1 MYNISY
7 KYKSGLVFIIK
18 LLIVGLAFYFIAIK
32 ISDNKTLTNT
42 TFINRLQENI
52 LNSYSII
59 LILFSF
65 TLINWF
71 LEIIKW
77 QTLVSTIKQINFFEA
92 SKQSL
97 SSLTASLLTP
107 NRIGEYGAKA
117 IYYPKFDRPRILILN
132 FLGNFS
138 QMTTTIC
145 FGILGLI
152 LFEKK
157 LYNPIKTNPLIW
169 FIFGLISL
177 FFIVFISKKYWIKYW
192 VKFLLHFKSI
202 PKNIHKK
209 NLFLSA
215 FRYIVFSHQFYFLLM
230 VFGVEIDYTTAMP
243 IIFSMYFIAS
253 IIPGFVIFDW
263 IIKGSV
269 AVSLFDIYGINEIII
284 LSITSLMWLLNFA
297 LPSVLGSYFVL
308 TFKSDHLILQENQIV

>member
-7 KYKSGLVFIIK
+7 KYKSWLVFIIK
-18 LLIVGLAFYFIAIK
+18 LLIVGLAFYFITLK

-52 LNSYSII
+52 LNSYS
-59 LILFSF
+59 LILVLFLF

-77 QTLVSTIKQINFFEA
+77 QTLVSTIKQISFFE
-92 SKQSL
+92 SCKQSL
-97 SSLTASLLTP
+97 SSLTASLITP

-117 IYYPKFDRPRILILN
+117 IYYPKLERPRVLILN
-132 FLGNFS
+132 FLGNFG
-138 QMTTTIC
+138 QMTATIC
-145 FGILGLI
+145 FGVLGFI
-152 LFEKK
+152 FFEEK
-157 LYNPIKTNPLIW
+157 LYGPIKIDSMIR
-169 FIFGLISL
+169 IFLGITSL
-177 FFIVFISKKYWIKYW
+177 FFMLFILKKYWVKYW
-192 VKFLLHFKSI
+192 VKFLIHFKSI
-202 PKNIHKK
+202 PKRIHKK
-209 NLFLSA
+209 NLILSA
-215 FRYIVFSHQFYFLLM
+215 FRYLVFSHQFYFLLII
-230 VFGVEIDYTTAMP
+230 FEAEIDYGTAMP

-263 IIKGSV
+263 IIKGSI

-308 TFKSDHLILQENQIV
+308 TYKSKNLILQENQIV

>member
-1 MYNISY
+1 M
-7 KYKSGLVFIIK
+7 
-18 LLIVGLAFYFIAIK
+18 AFYFIAVK
-32 ISDNKTLTNT
+32 IADNKTLTNT
-42 TFINRLQENI
+42 NFINGIQENI
-52 LNSYSII
+52 FNNYSII
-59 LILFSF
+59 LILFLF
-65 TLINWF
+65 TIINWF

-77 QTLVSTIKQINFFEA
+77 QTLVSTIKQINIFEA

-117 IYYPKFDRPRILILN
+117 IYYSKFERPQVLILN

-138 QMTTTIC
+138 QMATTIC
-145 FGILGLI
+145 FGVLGFVFFEEKLYSSIKIDSMIWIFLGIMSLFSMLLI
-152 LFEKK
+152 LKR
-157 LYNPIKTNPLIW
+157 
-169 FIFGLISL
+169 
-177 FFIVFISKKYWIKYW
+177 YWVKYW
-192 VKFLLHFKSI
+192 VKFLMHFKSI

-209 NLFLSA
+209 NLILSA
-215 FRYIVFSHQFYFLLM
+215 FRYLAFSHQFYFLLM
-230 VFGVEIDYTTAMP
+230 VFGAEIDYSTAMP

-269 AVSLFDIYGINEIII
+269 AVSLFEIYGINEIII
-284 LSITSLMWLLNFA
+284 LRITSLMWLLNFA

-308 TFKSDHLILQENQIV
+308 TFKSDHLMLQENQIV